1 MKKINSLLLLCS
13 LAFTALS
20 QSVGI
25 GTSAPN
31 ASAQLDI
38 ASGNKGLLIPR
49 MNTAAITAIPNPAKG
64 LMVLDTAKN
73 QLVFNI
79 GSPAVPN
86 WQTIAFNSGWGTTGN
101 AGTNPAIN
109 FIGTTDDK
117 DVVIKRNNVQA
128 GLINTSLLNTS
139 WGYAA
144 LNPATSGLFN
154 TAIGLNVLQ
163 ANTTGSTNT
172 AMGYQSLLLNTTGGD
187 NTAVGF
193 YALQLDTSGIQNSAF
208 GARALWTNKDG
219 SYNTAVGLNALA
231 YTTSGNSN
239 TAVGYRALENTQGN
253 DNTGTGNSSLQANTT
268 GYENSAFGT
277 GSLQSNV
284 TGSNNTAIGTNSG
297 QENINGSNSVFLGY
311 NAGQHE
317 TGSNKLY
324 ISNSDADSNNALLY
338 GEFDNKIL
346 SVGGRLGIGTTTP
359 QNLLHVKNANADN
372 NASQL
377 VIEGNSNYG
386 DATTAAIEFRSNFS
400 SGNADRSGRIKS
412 YYTSNNY
419 TDAKMVFQT
428 IAPGPALVD
437 AMVLSNGNVNV
448 PNGSVAAAGNL
459 SATGNLFAGGHAGI
473 GITPGILFPLTVKG
487 SENFGE
493 LVQFYNGIN
502 IPKWHLTLYN
512 ENNLPDQ
519 TDLNFAETGI
529 ANYRLYLKAGGEI
542 GMGKIPFTT
551 DNDSRLQV
559 KQKGSQNGIGVE
571 AGNSTNHWDFYATSD
586 VANTKFNLYYN
597 GNFKGA
603 FDNVTGAY
611 TAGSDRRLKK
621 DIAPLQPLLTSVLQ
635 LQAYQYHYLDNEP
648 TDRFSNGFMAQDV
661 QQLFPDAVVENTM
674 KDGQKRLGINYQYF
688 TVLAIK
694 GLQEQ
699 QQQIQTLEERI
710 ARLEAAQKKD

>member
-13 LAFTALS
+13 LAFTARS

-25 GTSAPN
+25 GTNAPN

-38 ASGNKGLLIPR
+38 TATSKGLLIPR
-49 MNTAAITAIPNPAKG
+49 MNTAAITAIPNPARG

-79 GSPAVPN
+79 GSPAAPN
-86 WQTIAFNSGWGTTGN
+86 WQSIAFNSGWGTAGN

-128 GLINTSLLNTS
+128 GLINTALLNTS
-139 WGYAA
+139 WGSGA
-144 LNPATSGLFN
+144 LNPATAGG
-154 TAIGLNVLQ
+154 ANV
-163 ANTTGSTNT
+163 ANG
-172 AMGYQSLLLNTTGGD
+172 AD
-187 NTAVGF
+187 
-193 YALQLDTSGIQNSAF
+193 ALQKNTL
-208 GARALWTNKDG
+208 G
-219 SYNTAVGLNALA
+219 SYNTANGAFTL
-231 YTTSGNSN
+231 NSN
-239 TAVGYRALENTQGN
+239 TTGFNNTATGAFALYLNTLG
-253 DNTGTGNSSLQANTT
+253 DYNSAYGLQALKNNISGNANTAI
-268 GYENSAFGT
+268 GVSALYSDT
-277 GSLQSNV
+277 S
-284 TGSNNTAIGTNSG
+284 GSNNTATGFNSLRASKKGNNNSAYGYEALSMNTSGENNIAIGMHAG
-297 QENINGSNSVFLGY
+297 AENTTGSSNVFLGY
-311 NAGQHE
+311 QAGQHE
-317 TGSNKLY
+317 TGSDKLY
-324 ISNSDADSNNALLY
+324 ISNSDADSGNALLY

-359 QNLLHVKNANADN
+359 KNLLHVKNANTDN
-372 NASQL
+372 DASQL

-400 SGNADRSGRIKS
+400 SGYTDISGRIKS
-412 YYTSNNY
+412 YYASNY
-419 TDAKMVFQT
+419 YADAQMVFQT
-428 IAPGPALVD
+428 MAPGPALVN

-448 PNGSVAAAGNL
+448 PNGSIATAGNL

-473 GITPGILFPLTVKG
+473 GITPGILFPLAVKG
-487 SENFGE
+487 SDNFGE

-502 IPKWHLTLYN
+502 VPKWHLTLYN

-559 KQKGSQNGIGVE
+559 KQQGSQNGIGVE
-571 AGNSTNHWDFYATSD
+571 AGNSTNHWDFYATGD

-597 GNFKGA
+597 GSFKGA
-603 FDNVTGAY
+603 FDNVSGAY

-635 LQAYQYHYLDNEP
+635 LKAYRYHYLDNEP

-661 QQLFPDAVVENTM
+661 QQLFPDAVIENTM